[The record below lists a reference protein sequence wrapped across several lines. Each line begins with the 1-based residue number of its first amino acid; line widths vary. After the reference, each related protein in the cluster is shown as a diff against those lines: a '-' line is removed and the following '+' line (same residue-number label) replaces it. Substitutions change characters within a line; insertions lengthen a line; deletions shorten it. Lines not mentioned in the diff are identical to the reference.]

1 MRDRL
6 QALLHDRYLIERE
19 LGHGGMGTV
28 YLAQDMSLQ
37 RSVAIKVLPPDLA
50 VREEL
55 RERFLRETRM
65 AASFSHPNIVPVH
78 AVEEH
83 PDLLCFVMGFIE
95 GETLGQRIR
104 RGGPLTATEA
114 IRLLQEVAWALS
126 YAHGRGV
133 IHRDVKPD
141 NILIER
147 ATGRA
152 LVTDFGIAH
161 STSTPGGNT
170 LTRVG
175 EVVGTP
181 QFMSPEQAAGEK
193 TDGRSDL
200 YSLGV
205 VAFFAVTGRLP
216 FEAESVTGV
225 MAMHITQ
232 PPPKVASL
240 RSDLPA
246 GLRAAIDRCLD
257 KDPATRF
264 QSGEE
269 LAASLDV
276 LRSSRREIA
285 PSVRLFQTQCI
296 QSVRTILI
304 IVALEVIYNNRVSG
318 MMSFLDQAF
327 PVIIGAAVA
336 WGIIGQ
342 MTERARSLLSGGF
355 SFADVRAGM
364 AAIMA
369 ERAEARAQER
379 ADPRARKRAAKR
391 WRIIIGGPIY
401 SVLTTVWVF
410 KSMRSTIT
418 PTIHTITVPGVI
430 LLASAAVM
438 SGLVMALIVM
448 YSLRATVFDR
458 FATWIWSGTTGRLI
472 FRLAA
477 RGVSS
482 LAGDAAMM
490 LASTASSPR
499 AMLINM
505 PPKLRRNL
513 RDADTRIKALEV
525 VMRDLADRQRS
536 IDDAIAEAGT
546 ATPGGDTALRSRHSE
561 LLGDFSRARTDI
573 IARRERLAG
582 VLENVRLQLLRV
594 KSGLGSPS
602 DVVAEL
608 ITADAVI
615 GGSLDY
621 AQSTRP
627 YQNSSSTVKSV

>member
-6 QALLHDRYLIERE
+6 QSLLHDRYLIERE

-28 YLAQDMSLQ
+28 YLAQDMRLQ
-37 RSVAIKVLPPDLA
+37 RSVAIKVLPPELA

-65 AASFSHPNIVPVH
+65 AAGFSHPNIVPVH

-104 RGGPLTATEA
+104 RAGPLPATEA

-133 IHRDVKPD
+133 VHRDVKPD
-141 NILIER
+141 NILVER

-161 STSTPGGNT
+161 SASASSDNA

-181 QFMSPEQAAGEK
+181 QFMSPEQAAGENV
-193 TDGRSDL
+193 DGRSDL

-216 FEAESVTGV
+216 FDAESVTAV

-232 PPPKVASL
+232 PPPKISSL

-246 GLRAAIDRCLD
+246 GLCAAIDRCLE
-257 KDPATRF
+257 KDPAARF
-264 QSGEE
+264 ESGEE

-285 PSVRLFQTQCI
+285 PAVRLFQI
-296 QSVRTILI
+296 QAIQALRAVLI
-304 IVALEVIYNNRVSG
+304 IAALEIFVNARIRDESI
-318 MMSFLDQAF
+318 LDQGL
-327 PVIIGAAVA
+327 PLLIGAAVT

-342 MTERARSLLSGGF
+342 MVERARSLLSAGF
-355 SFADVRAGM
+355 SFADTRSAM
-364 AAIMA
+364 AAIIA
-369 ERAEARAQER
+369 ERAEARTQEL
-379 ADPRARKRAAKR
+379 ADPRARKRAVRR
-391 WRIIIGGPIY
+391 WWIIFGGPVY
-401 SVLTTVWVF
+401 SVLVTVLVF
-410 KSMRSTIT
+410 KTMRKTIT
-418 PTIHTITVPGVI
+418 PIIHQVTLPGVV
-430 LLASAAVM
+430 LLLSTAVM
-438 SGLVMALIVM
+438 IGLVIAVIVM
-448 YSLRATVFDR
+448 NSSRSTFFDR
-458 FATWIWSGTTGRLI
+458 FATWIWSGPAGRFI

-477 RGVSS
+477 RGVSPV
-482 LAGDAAMM
+482 GGGAAMM
-490 LASTASSPR
+490 FASTASSPR
-499 AMLINM
+499 AVLISM
-505 PPKLRRNL
+505 SPELRRKL
-513 RDADTRIKALEV
+513 RDANTRIKALEV
-525 VMRDLADRQRS
+525 VMRDLADQQRS
-536 IDDAIAEAGT
+536 IDDAIAEAGA
-546 ATPGGDTALRSRHSE
+546 ATPGGDSALRSRHAE
-561 LLGDFSRARTDI
+561 LVDDFSRARTEI

-608 ITADAVI
+608 IAADVVE
-615 GGSLDY
+615 GGSSAV
-621 AQSTRP
+621 AQ
-627 YQNSSSTVKSV
+627 

>member
-147 ATGRA
+147 ATGRS

-161 STSTPGGNT
+161 SASTPGGNT

-181 QFMSPEQAAGEK
+181 QFMSREQAAGEK

-401 SVLTTVWVF
+401 CVLTTVWVF

-418 PTIHTITVPGVI
+418 PTIHIITMPGII
-430 LLASAAVM
+430 LLTSAAVM
-438 SGLVMALIVM
+438 SGLVLAVIVM
-448 YSLRATVFDR
+448 NSLRATAFDR
-458 FATWIWSGTTGRLI
+458 LATWIWSGTFGRLI

-561 LLGDFSRARTDI
+561 LLGDFSRARTDV

-615 GGSLDY
+615 GGSLDD
-621 AQSTRP
+621 AQSTHP
-627 YQNSSSTVKSV
+627 YQNRRSTVKSV

>member
-1 MRDRL
+1 MRDHL
-6 QALLHDRYLIERE
+6 QSLLHDRYLIERE

-28 YLAQDMSLQ
+28 YLAQDMNLQ
-37 RSVAIKVLPPDLA
+37 RPVAIKVLPPELA

-65 AASFSHPNIVPVH
+65 AAGFSHPNIVPVH

-95 GETLGQRIR
+95 GETLGQRVWR
-104 RGGPLTATEA
+104 AGPLTAAEA
-114 IRLLQEVAWALS
+114 IRMLQEVAWALS

-161 STSTPGGNT
+161 TASAPENRA

-193 TDGRSDL
+193 VDGRSDL

-216 FEAESVTGV
+216 FNADSVTAV

-240 RSDLPA
+240 RADLPP
-246 GLRAAIDRCLD
+246 GLCAAIDRCLD
-257 KDPATRF
+257 KDPVKRF
-264 QSGEE
+264 ASGEE
-269 LAASLDV
+269 LAASLDA

-285 PSVRLFQTQCI
+285 SSVRLFQMQAM
-296 QSVRTILI
+296 QSVRAILV
-304 IVALEVIYNNRVSG
+304 IVALELIYDYHAG
-318 MMSFLDQAF
+318 GAETLLDQLM
-327 PVIIGAAVA
+327 PMIIGAAIA
-336 WGIIGQ
+336 WGIVGQ
-342 MTERARSLLSGGF
+342 MTERARSLLSAGF
-355 SFADVRAGM
+355 SFADTRSGM
-364 AAIMA
+364 TAIMT
-369 ERAEARAQER
+369 ERAEARTQDP
-379 ADPRARKRAAKR
+379 ADPRARKRATKR

-401 SVLTTVWVF
+401 STLVTVWVF
-410 KSMRSTIT
+410 KTMRA
-418 PTIHTITVPGVI
+418 PVAPGIYRVTLPGAI
-430 LLASAAVM
+430 LLVTTAVM
-438 SGLVMALIVM
+438 IGLTVAMIVM
-448 YSLRATVFDR
+448 NLSRVTTFDR
-458 FATWIWSGTTGRLI
+458 FATWVWVGRAGRFV

-477 RGVSS
+477 RDASFSS
-482 LAGDAAMM
+482 DGTARM

-499 AMLINM
+499 AMLISM
-505 PPKLRRNL
+505 PPELRRKL
-513 RDADTRIKALEV
+513 RDANTRIKALEV
-525 VMRDLADRQRS
+525 VMQDLADKQRS
-536 IDDAIAEAGT
+536 IDDAIAETGA
-546 ATPGGDTALRSRHSE
+546 ATLDADATLRSRRSE
-561 LLGDFSRARTDI
+561 ILDDFSRARTEI
-573 IARRERLAG
+573 IAHRERLIG
-582 VLENVRLQLLRV
+582 VMENVRLQLLRV
-594 KSGLGSPS
+594 KSGIGSPS

-608 ITADAVI
+608 ITADVLPDT
-615 GGSLDY
+615 GVTSPVV
-621 AQSTRP
+621 R
-627 YQNSSSTVKSV
+627 